1 MPPAGRAGP
10 RTASPLPTHA
20 PGLPE
25 LPPQLLRGHCVPATR
40 CGPRPRAGRPDSSL
54 CSALSLS
61 PEGAPDREGGSGCLT
76 SSAPWGCLCCQD
88 PGGPKSPR
96 RPLRGCGHLSTLTSQ
111 QRRGRAG
118 LCGRPQALSYVSVLG
133 LNWQVALRGGALHGA
148 GRLGD
153 SITRA
158 PLSPAQGGA
167 LPCSR
172 CRPAHTPRP
181 PQLLFQ
187 VLLPSTPQHA
197 LTDPPSVLRSHTIP
211 APLSRPARTRVSVKL
226 S

>member
-25 LPPQLLRGHCVPATR
+25 LPPQLLTGHCVPRHAVRTATQGR
-40 CGPRPRAGRPDSSL
+40 APRLEPLLGSVPLTRRSPRPGRRIWLSHFI
-54 CSALSLS
+54 SAVGLPVLSG
-61 PEGAPDREGGSGCLT
+61 PGGSEKPPA
-76 SSAPWGCLCCQD
+76 APARLWPPQHAD
-88 PGGPKSPR
+88 EPAAKR
-96 RPLRGCGHLSTLTSQ
+96 T
-111 QRRGRAG
+111 
-118 LCGRPQALSYVSVLG
+118 GRPQALSYMSVLG
-133 LNWQVALRGGALHGA
+133 LNWQVALRGGALRGA
-148 GRLGD
+148 GGLGD

-187 VLLPSTPQHA
+187 VLLPSTSQHA